1 MRRSLA
7 VGALAAAI
15 VGVGASPAWAG
26 GDGSSGGEF
35 VPIET
40 VVPGYYDDSVETQA
54 CGDTIT
60 VEAGDVREVEIRTV
74 TLEDGTVVN
83 DYRGAATLDLTRQSD
98 GAMIDEL
105 DVSGPG
111 HEVISPDGTQLDIT
125 LEGASLISPMPG
137 EEAFFAAEGLFDL
150 TYYEHGEVTLHIT
163 IDPED
168 GTTSALTADIDTH
181 RLIDLC
187 TEFDRADHHGDK
199 GDDGH
204 HGVKGGDDDNAEG
217 ANGDCRRHRG

>member
-7 VGALAAAI
+7 AGALAAAI

-26 GDGSSGGEF
+26 GSSDGGGEF

-40 VVPGYYDDSVETQA
+40 VVPGYYDSFETEA

-60 VEAGDVREVEIRTV
+60 VATGDVRAVEIRSV

-83 DYRGAATLDLTRQSD
+83 DYRGGQTLDLTRQSD

-105 DVSGPG
+105 DISGRG
-111 HEVISPDGTQLDIT
+111 HEVISPDGAHVDVT
-125 LEGASLISPMPG
+125 LEGPSLLFPLPG
-137 EEAFFAAEGLFDL
+137 EEDSFAAEGLFDL
-150 TYYEHGEVTLHIT
+150 TYFRHGEVTLHLT
-163 IDPED
+163 IDPD
-168 GTTSALTADIDTH
+168 TGGTTALTADIDTH

-187 TEFDRADHHGDK
+187 KAFDRADHHGAK
-199 GDDGH
+199 GDDDH
-204 HGVKGGDDDNAEG
+204 HGVKGG
-217 ANGDCRRHRG
+217 NGDCPGRRG

>member
-35 VPIET
+35 VPVET
-40 VVPGYYDDSVETQA
+40 VVPDYYDSFETQA

-60 VEAGDVREVEIRTV
+60 VAAGDVREVEIRSV

-83 DYRGAATLDLTRQSD
+83 DYRGAATVDITRQSD

-105 DVSGPG
+105 DIGGPA
-111 HEVISPDGTQLDIT
+111 H
-125 LEGASLISPMPG
+125 
-137 EEAFFAAEGLFDL
+137 
-150 TYYEHGEVTLHIT
+150 
-163 IDPED
+163 
-168 GTTSALTADIDTH
+168 
-181 RLIDLC
+181 
-187 TEFDRADHHGDK
+187 
-199 GDDGH
+199 
-204 HGVKGGDDDNAEG
+204 
-217 ANGDCRRHRG
+217 